1 MPWVKSARHCWERTS
16 GSGLPGH
23 LVRRS
28 ATWLRRCW
36 AKILMPSRGRPPPS
50 TPAGHSSEGDCGTH
64 RRGSRGLCLMGQC
77 VAELTEAERVKVECR
92 CVELAEIEVG
102 PACSADVFAA
112 FRPRPLT
119 DLVGQCLG
127 GTTEIT
133 GELES
138 G

>member
-1 MPWVKSARHCWERTS
+1 
-16 GSGLPGH
+16 
-23 LVRRS
+23 
-28 ATWLRRCW
+28 
-36 AKILMPSRGRPPPS
+36 MPSRGRPPPS
-50 TPAGHSSEGDCGTH
+50 TPAGTLPAKGDCGTQ

-112 FRPRPLT
+112 FKPGTLT

-127 GTTEIT
+127 GTTATT
-133 GELES
+133 GELDS